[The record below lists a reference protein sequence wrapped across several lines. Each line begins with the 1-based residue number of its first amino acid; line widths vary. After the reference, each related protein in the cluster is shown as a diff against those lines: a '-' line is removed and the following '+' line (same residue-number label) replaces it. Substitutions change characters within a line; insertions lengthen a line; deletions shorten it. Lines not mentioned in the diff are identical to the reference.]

1 MLCARIFFLH
11 SGYFDV
17 IGNIQKLVLELS
29 YTGRMIMD
37 KEARNSKMKYPIKI
51 QVCILTTQS
60 SGNVNAKYLLNEY
73 ILVRE
78 KWAQKM
84 KEKGRKKKAERQKN
98 DISTDISVHK
108 NL

>member
-1 MLCARIFFLH
+1 
-11 SGYFDV
+11 
-17 IGNIQKLVLELS
+17 
-29 YTGRMIMD
+29 
-37 KEARNSKMKYPIKI
+37 MKCSTKI
-51 QVCILTTQS
+51 QVCILTAQS

-73 ILVRE
+73 ILGRE

-84 KEKGRKKKAERQKN
+84 KKAERKKAERQKN